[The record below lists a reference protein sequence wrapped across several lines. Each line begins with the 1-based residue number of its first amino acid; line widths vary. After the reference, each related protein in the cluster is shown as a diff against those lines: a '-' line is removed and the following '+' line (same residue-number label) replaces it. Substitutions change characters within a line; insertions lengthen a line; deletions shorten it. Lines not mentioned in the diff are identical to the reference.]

1 MRKYLTVFAVDWQNQ
16 FIYRLNFVLWRVR
29 NILRL
34 LMTYF
39 LWRGVFNTN
48 VSVFGYSQNQM
59 LTYVFLVLLVQT
71 LVTSA
76 PSSDNIGGEIGNGE
90 LSNYLVKPVSYIGY
104 WFTRDLSSKLLNIIF
119 ASVELTLLWLVFQPE
134 LQIPVHLLAFVV
146 SSILAVFIFYFLN
159 IATRFVSFWTPENT
173 WGLSF
178 LVIILIETLAGGIF
192 PLDIL
197 PHWTNVALQFTPFPY
212 LIYYPIAIFLG
223 KITGIYL
230 LRILFQSLLY
240 CAIMYY
246 FAQIIWR
253 RGLKVYAS
261 EGR

>member
-1 MRKYLTVFAVDWQNQ
+1 MRKNLTVFAVDWQNQ

-146 SSILAVFIFYFLN
+146 SCILAVLIFYFLN

-178 LVIILIETLAGGIF
+178 LVIIFIETLAGGIF

-223 KITGIYL
+223 KVTGIHL
-230 LRILFQSLLY
+230 LQILIQSLLY
-240 CAIMYY
+240 CGIMYY

>member
-1 MRKYLTVFAVDWQNQ
+1 MKKYLTVFAIDWQNQ
-16 FIYRLNFVLWRVR
+16 FIYRLNFVLWRLR
-29 NILRL
+29 NVLRL

-39 LWRGVFNTN
+39 LWRGVFTTN

-59 LTYVFLVLLVQT
+59 LTYVFLVLLVQS

-119 ASVELTLLWLVFQPE
+119 ASVELTLLWLIFRPE
-134 LQIPVHLLAFVV
+134 LQVPAHLLAFVI
-146 SSILAVFIFYFLN
+146 SCLLAIFIFYFLN
-159 IATRFVSFWTPENT
+159 IVTRFVSFWNPENT
-173 WGLSF
+173 WGLAF
-178 LVIILIETLAGGIF
+178 LVIIFIETLAGGIF

-197 PHWTNVALQFTPFPY
+197 PHWANVALQFTPFPY

-223 KITGIYL
+223 KITGIHL
-230 LRILFQSLLY
+230 LQILSQSLLY
-240 CAIMYY
+240 CGIMYC